1 MTRERA
7 KAVLY
12 STWMPNFTSRKEK
25 DWKRDLGIQNEK
37 YGREVFNVAIFG
49 WNFFRVFLISSR
61 VFVFNG
67 GDSMTFY
74 VPYIKKSLWI
84 RHPGRKSEHLSG
96 KNENLHIDRGGFQI
110 SVLL

>member
-1 MTRERA
+1 
-7 KAVLY
+7 
-12 STWMPNFTSRKEK
+12 
-25 DWKRDLGIQNEK
+25 
-37 YGREVFNVAIFG
+37 
-49 WNFFRVFLISSR
+49 
-61 VFVFNG
+61 
-67 GDSMTFY
+67 MTFY